1 MELLQSFHTD
11 QVMIIGNR
19 ELAQSPGPVL
29 ARVWAFLGVKDVPS
43 AHNTTQLNDAFS
55 AAFPRFEKITGWQ
68 MVSSYDPMPPD
79 LRLKLEDLYKPFN
92 AELVQLLGRQ
102 LDW

>member
-1 MELLQSFHTD
+1 
-11 QVMIIGNR
+11 
-19 ELAQSPGPVL
+19 
-29 ARVWAFLGVKDVPS
+29 
-43 AHNTTQLNDAFS
+43 
-55 AAFPRFEKITGWQ
+55 